1 MISGLHHKAGYLG
14 FSRVSP
20 TLVLFPQDCTLG
32 SCGTGWQRERDK
44 VNTKEIS
51 LGRLREPRTLA
62 ALGLPGEQ
70 KFLPLAF
77 SPMSLKHPS
86 NMVSNTYSR
95 GILYPQ

>member
-1 MISGLHHKAGYLG
+1 MVFPGQFYPGL
-14 FSRVSP
+14 VSP
-20 TLVLFPQDCTLG
+20 GLYTGVLQHWVAEGEGQGD
-32 SCGTGWQRERDK
+32 
-44 VNTKEIS
+44 TKEIS

-62 ALGLPGEQ
+62 SLGLPGEQ

-86 NMVSNTYSR
+86 NTVPNTDSR